1 MSIIDSETGSFHI
14 SSKIVISKDKLYNEI
29 LKLAP
34 KNKTWDITNGYK
46 WIYFKNAIIEGLFFN
61 IDVCFHNEKLFSIDF
76 NFSDKESKIRS
87 WDSWNENE
95 ELKQKDLYENWL
107 TKLFGKK
114 RDFEWGKIGAY
125 YDQRGG
131 STSINIRYH

>member
-1 MSIIDSETGSFHI
+1 
-14 SSKIVISKDKLYNEI
+14 
-29 LKLAP
+29 
-34 KNKTWDITNGYK
+34 
-46 WIYFKNAIIEGLFFN
+46 LFFN

-125 YDQRGG
+125 YDQIGG
-131 STSINIRYH
+131 ATSINIRYH